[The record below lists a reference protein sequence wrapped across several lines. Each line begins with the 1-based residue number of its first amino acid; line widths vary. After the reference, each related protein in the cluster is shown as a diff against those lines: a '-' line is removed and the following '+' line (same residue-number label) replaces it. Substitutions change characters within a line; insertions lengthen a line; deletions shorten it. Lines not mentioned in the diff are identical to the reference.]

1 MKESVRL
8 DRIYTS
14 IDKEKGAGGKER
26 FRTHHDGGDGFI
38 TQIALM
44 PGIWLFYQE
53 FHSETIAVQRE
64 NLPFSPDLLSIQHCQ
79 EGRFECEYRNGEFI
93 YLGEGDLAINIPE
106 TSPVR
111 SSFPLYHYKGINI
124 VIAEREAA
132 DGIGQ
137 LSSLMGG
144 LDIDL
149 GAIRKRIERGNR
161 LEIFRADEQVKR
173 ILSELYQ
180 PGEAPPNSYLRI
192 KCLELLMF
200 LSRAEG
206 ISRSEHPYFDRRQ
219 VAAVKGIHKLLTE
232 NPERRFTQEEL
243 AKAFDIPLSSLKKC
257 FRGVYGAPVA
267 SFMRQFRLQKAAE
280 LLRTTE
286 KTVAEIGAEVGY
298 ETPSK
303 FAEAFR
309 GQYQTT
315 PSEFRKTKQIT
326 F

>member
-14 IDKEKGAGGKER
+14 INKENGAGGKER
-26 FRTHHDGGDGFI
+26 FRTRHDGGDGFI
-38 TQIALM
+38 TQIALL

-64 NLPFSPDLLSIQHCQ
+64 NLPFSPDILSIQHCQ
-79 EGRFECEYRNGEFI
+79 EGRFECEYRNGEFV

-111 SSFPLYHYKGINI
+111 SSFPLSHYKGINI
-124 VIAEREAA
+124 VIAEEEAKN
-132 DGIGQ
+132 Q
-137 LSSLMGG
+137 LVKLSEIMGG

-149 GAIRKRIERGNR
+149 GAIRKRIAHGNR
-161 LEIFRADEQVKR
+161 IEIFRTDDQVR
-173 ILSELYQ
+173 HILSELYQ
-180 PGEAPPNSYLRI
+180 SGEELPDSYLRI

-200 LSRAEG
+200 LSRADG

-219 VAAVKGIHKLLTE
+219 VAAVKEIRKLLTE
-232 NPERRFTQEEL
+232 NSDRHFTLEEL
-243 AKAFDIPLSSLKKC
+243 SRGFAIPLSSLKKC

-267 SFMRQFRLQKAAE
+267 SYMRRFRLQKAAE
-280 LLRTTE
+280 LLRGTS
-286 KTVAEIGAEVGY
+286 KTAAEIGAEVGY

-309 GQYQTT
+309 KQYQVT
-315 PSEFRKTKQIT
+315 PSEFRKTK
-326 F
+326 

>member
-1 MKESVRL
+1 MDGKLRL
-8 DRIYTS
+8 DQVYQS
-14 IDKEKGAGGKER
+14 IDKEENGGGGKER

-38 TQIALM
+38 TQIALL

-64 NLPFSPDLLSIQHCQ
+64 SLPFSPDILSIQHCQ
-79 EGRFECEYRNGEFI
+79 EGRFECEYRNGEFV

-111 SSFPLYHYKGINI
+111 SSFPLSHYKGINI
-124 VIAEREAA
+124 VIAEEEAKN
-132 DGIGQ
+132 Q
-137 LSSLMGG
+137 LVKLSEIMGG

-161 LEIFRADEQVKR
+161 LEIFRADDQVR
-173 ILSELYQ
+173 HILSELYQ
-180 PGEAPPNSYLRI
+180 SGEELPDSYLRI

-200 LSRAEG
+200 LSRADG

-219 VAAVKGIHKLLTE
+219 VAAVKEIRKLLTE
-232 NPERRFTQEEL
+232 NSDRHFTLEEL
-243 AKAFDIPLSSLKKC
+243 SRGFAIPLSSLKKC

-267 SFMRQFRLQKAAE
+267 SYMREYRLQKAAE
-280 LLRTTE
+280 LLRGTS
-286 KTVAEIGAEVGY
+286 KTAAEIGAEVGY

-303 FAEAFR
+303 FSEAFR
-309 GQYQTT
+309 KQYQVT
-315 PSEFRKTKQIT
+315 PSEFRKTK
-326 F
+326 